1 MTLADRQTRVV
12 ALALACGTLLGALG
26 VLRAPT
32 ELVGVA
38 SVIAS
43 VLAPVGAMYGLTASA
58 EWKARAAD
66 QSTIAEQ
73 EHAATAPPSAP
84 AAPRATP

>member
-12 ALALACGTLLGALG
+12 AVALACGTLLGVIG
-26 VLRAPT
+26 VLHAPT

-43 VLAPVGAMYGLTASA
+43 VLAPVGAMYGWTASA
-58 EWKARAAD
+58 EWRARAAD
-66 QSTIAEQ
+66 ASSIPEQ
-73 EHAATAPPSAP
+73 ERAAAAPSAP
-84 AAPRATP
+84 AAPGATP

>member
-12 ALALACGTLLGALG
+12 ALALTCGTLLGVVG

-43 VLAPVGAMYGLTASA
+43 VLAPVGAMYGWTASS
-58 EWKARAAD
+58 EWRARAAD
-66 QSTIAEQ
+66 KSTLPEQ
-73 EHAATAPPSAP
+73 ERAAAAPHAP
-84 AAPRATP
+84 AAPEATP